1 MCVRFKS
8 KCAIV
13 ALPHTCRSESQIFSE
28 VVVVCWAYGLWSF
41 CPLACVSHWYTCSV
55 AVDISYTFSA
65 ATDPGLGAF
74 AGATPNPTG
83 GGGKDAFCACGG

>member
-1 MCVRFKS
+1 
-8 KCAIV
+8 
-13 ALPHTCRSESQIFSE
+13 LDPE
-28 VVVVCWAYGLWSF
+28 
-41 CPLACVSHWYTCSV
+41 LAG
-55 AVDISYTFSA
+55 AGAEFSA